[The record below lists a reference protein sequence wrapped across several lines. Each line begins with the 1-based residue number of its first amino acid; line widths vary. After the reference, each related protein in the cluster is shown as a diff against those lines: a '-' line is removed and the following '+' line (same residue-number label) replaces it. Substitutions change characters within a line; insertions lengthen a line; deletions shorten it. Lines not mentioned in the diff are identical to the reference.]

1 MKPRDKANGKQ
12 RGYALITVLLMVAL
26 MSVMVISMFVLVQD
40 DRTRARSYMEV
51 GRSRFLSDM
60 ATQEVLAKIMDGSKV
75 PWEGDKAIASY
86 TAAPGV
92 IEMRKYSQIRFI

>member
-1 MKPRDKANGKQ
+1 
-12 RGYALITVLLMVAL
+12 MVAL
-26 MSVMVISMFVLVQD
+26 MSVMIIGLFILVQD

-51 GRSRFLSDM
+51 GRSRFLTDM

-75 PWEGDKAIASY
+75 QWEDGKAIASY

-92 IEMRKYSQIRFI
+92 IEMTLASHSL